1 MVLLVNENEIK
12 YLADTK
18 NEKSSGSVI
27 KKFFL
32 HYCGIIILGWQF
44 YEKDIYL

>member
-27 KKFFL
+27 KKFFFAL
-32 HYCGIIILGWQF
+32 LWDHYTRL
-44 YEKDIYL
+44 EVL